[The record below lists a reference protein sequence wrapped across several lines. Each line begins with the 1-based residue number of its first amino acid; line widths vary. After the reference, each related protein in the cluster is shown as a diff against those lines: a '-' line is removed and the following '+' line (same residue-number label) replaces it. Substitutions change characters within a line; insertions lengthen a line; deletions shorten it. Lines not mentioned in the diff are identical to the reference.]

1 MSERNSRRLV
11 DSEILDSSTDRAL
24 TKIKKNYKKKKKKT
38 ALEIALMLFMVIEDW
53 QFTATISQLK
63 IGINELLSPERF

>member
-1 MSERNSRRLV
+1 
-11 DSEILDSSTDRAL
+11 
-24 TKIKKNYKKKKKKT
+24 
-38 ALEIALMLFMVIEDW
+38 MLFMVIEDW